1 MNINF
6 ITSKYDQED
15 IILKSRAQYLFVF
28 SAVLAVVVSIL
39 FTVAMFRT
47 TDASILYI
55 SMVPMIVTGAA
66 CLFLIPAGRYNTAAY
81 LLLFIVAGGLV
92 YNILSTAEGASYYK
106 AAVYAPG
113 FIVLTILFANKKLAT
128 VFAALFLSVDII
140 YFFMMRKAGVDE
152 QFLRDAI
159 RTAIGS
165 IFLTYIIAVL
175 LENTLRKAVVRSQ
188 EESEKNMNLYRSTA
202 DLMEEITELI
212 GKLSSSSDIMA
223 NTSRQFS
230 ENAQNQAAFVEEVT
244 STVEEV
250 SGVVENVSKNVGEQ
264 FNSINQAIA
273 TMEDLSEI
281 IEGMGTGIRE
291 AMKTTE
297 GISVRIKDG
306 EESLN
311 NMNSSM
317 SKIIESSNEMTTIV
331 GIINDISDQINLLSL
346 NAAIEAARAGDAG
359 RGFAVVADEISKLA
373 DQTAASI
380 KEIDGLIKVNN
391 DESNTGM
398 LNVRK
403 TVESIQTIIEG
414 VNTIQDMMNEIS
426 SNMQQQLGKNEEVNR
441 STGDVKVRSD
451 EIKTATD
458 ELKTV
463 IDEISKSVFN
473 INELIQSNASGAE
486 KMAENS
492 EAVEN
497 VSILMRNKVES
508 FGTNRKEQ

>member
-1 MNINF
+1 
-6 ITSKYDQED
+6 
-15 IILKSRAQYLFVF
+15 
-28 SAVLAVVVSIL
+28 
-39 FTVAMFRT
+39 
-47 TDASILYI
+47 
-55 SMVPMIVTGAA
+55 
-66 CLFLIPAGRYNTAAY
+66 
-81 LLLFIVAGGLV
+81 
-92 YNILSTAEGASYYK
+92 
-106 AAVYAPG
+106 
-113 FIVLTILFANKKLAT
+113 
-128 VFAALFLSVDII
+128 
-140 YFFMMRKAGVDE
+140 
-152 QFLRDAI
+152 
-159 RTAIGS
+159 
-165 IFLTYIIAVL
+165 
-175 LENTLRKAVVRSQ
+175 
-188 EESEKNMNLYRSTA
+188 
-202 DLMEEITELI
+202 
-212 GKLSSSSDIMA
+212 
-223 NTSRQFS
+223 
-230 ENAQNQAAFVEEVT
+230 
-244 STVEEV
+244 
-250 SGVVENVSKNVGEQ
+250 
-264 FNSINQAIA
+264 
-273 TMEDLSEI
+273 
-281 IEGMGTGIRE
+281 MGTGIRE

-380 KEIDGLIKVNN
+380 KEIDSLIKVNN

-398 LNVRK
+398 SNVRK

-414 VNTIQDMMNEIS
+414 VNTIRDMMNEIS

-441 STGDVKVRSD
+441 NTGDVKVRSD

-486 KMAENS
+486 NMAENS

-497 VSILMRNKVES
+497 VSILMKQKVES
-508 FGTNRKEQ
+508 FVAEGTDQ

>member
-1 MNINF
+1 MDIRF
-6 ITSKYDQED
+6 VTARYADDDSILQSK
-15 IILKSRAQYLFVF
+15 AQYLFIF
-28 SAVLAVVVSIL
+28 CAVLAVVVTIL
-39 FTVAMFRT
+39 LLVTLPT
-47 TDASILYI
+47 TDDPFTSLIA
-55 SMVPMIVTGAA
+55 MVPMIVIATAS
-66 CLFLIPAGRYNTAAY
+66 LFLIPMKRYNIAAF
-81 LLLFIVAGGLV
+81 LLLLIVGAGLV
-92 YNILSTAEGASYYK
+92 YSVLTSKEGRAFYATTAYL
-106 AAVYAPG
+106 PG
-113 FIVLTILFANKKLAT
+113 FIVLAIFFSNRRIATFFA
-128 VFAALFLSVDII
+128 VLFLGVELI
-140 YFFMMRKAGVDE
+140 YFFMMKKAGVDLA
-152 QFLRDAI
+152 FLNESI
-159 RTAIGS
+159 RGAVAS
-165 IFLTYIIAVL
+165 LFLTYIIAIL
-175 LENTLRKAVVRSQ
+175 LENTLNKAIVKTQ
-188 EESEKNMNLYRSTA
+188 EESDKTNTLYLNTSNL
-202 DLMEEITELI
+202 LNEITELI

-281 IEGMGTGIRE
+281 IEKMGTGIRE

-380 KEIDGLIKVNN
+380 KEIDSLIKVNN

-398 LNVRK
+398 SNVRK

-414 VNTIQDMMNEIS
+414 VNTIRDMMNEIS

-441 STGDVKVRSD
+441 NTGDVKVRSD

-486 KMAENS
+486 NMAENS

-497 VSILMRNKVES
+497 VSILMKQKVES
-508 FGTNRKEQ
+508 FVAEGTDQ

>member
-1 MNINF
+1 MDMRF
-6 ITSKYDQED
+6 VTSRYADDD
-15 IILKSRAQYLFVF
+15 IILQSKAQYLFIFCVF
-28 SAVLAVVVSIL
+28 LAVVVTLLLIL
-39 FTVAMFRT
+39 TLPT
-47 TDASILYI
+47 TDDPITSLI
-55 SMVPMIVTGAA
+55 SMVPMIVIATAS
-66 CLFLIPAGRYNTAAY
+66 LFLIPMGRYNIAAY
-81 LLLFIVAGGLV
+81 LLLFIVGAGLV
-92 YNILSTAEGASYYK
+92 YSVLTSKEGRAFYATTAYL
-106 AAVYAPG
+106 PG
-113 FIVLTILFANKKLAT
+113 FVILAIFFSNRRIATFFA
-128 VFAALFLSVDII
+128 VLFLGVELF
-140 YFFMMRKAGVDE
+140 YFFMMKQAGVE
-152 QFLRDAI
+152 LTFLNESI
-159 RTAIGS
+159 RGAVAS
-165 IFLTYIIAVL
+165 LFLTYIVAIL
-175 LENTLRKAVVRSQ
+175 LENTLNKAVVKTK
-188 EESEKNMNLYRSTA
+188 EESNKTNTLYITTS
-202 DLMEEITELI
+202 DLLDEIKELI
-212 GKLSSSSDIMA
+212 GKLSSSSDVMA

-230 ENAQNQAAFVEEVT
+230 DNAQNQAAFVEEVT

-250 SGVVENVSKNVGEQ
+250 SGVVENVSKNVSEQ

-273 TMEDLSEI
+273 TMTDLSEI
-281 IEGMGTGIRE
+281 IEKMGTSIRE

-306 EESLN
+306 EESLG

-391 DESNTGM
+391 DESNNGM
-398 LNVRK
+398 SNVKK
-403 TVESIQTIIEG
+403 TVEAIETIISG
-414 VNTIQDMMNEIS
+414 VNTINDMMNEIAT
-426 SNMQQQLGKNEEVNR
+426 NMQQQIEKNEEVNQNA
-441 STGDVKVRSD
+441 GNVKIRSD

-486 KMAENS
+486 NMAENS

-497 VSILMRNKVES
+497 ISILMKQKVES
-508 FGTNRKEQ
+508 FTAEGTD